1 MVAARPGSQTE
12 APSSLAP
19 ADEESPHDGTPI
31 VYVGLVTRALAIVLD
46 AVVINVIAL
55 AATGAVL
62 IVRSVF
68 SITGKHHKLDA
79 VIAGV
84 LFATWVIA
92 YFVVFWSTTGQT
104 PGNRIMHIRVVR
116 SDGER
121 VKPTPGVIRLGAMV
135 LSLPLFWGY
144 LPILTSVRRRG
155 FPDAVAGT
163 VVVVSEAPPLSLNRD
178 PVRLALS
185 VTRELP

>member
-1 MVAARPGSQTE
+1 MITAQPGSQTQVLAAGPGSQTE
-12 APSSLAP
+12 ALSSLP
-19 ADEESPHDGTPI
+19 HADGESPHDGTPA

-46 AVVINVIAL
+46 ALVIDVVAL
-55 AATGAVL
+55 AVTGAVL
-62 IVRSVF
+62 VVRSALN
-68 SITGKHHKLDA
+68 ITGKHHKVDA
-79 VIAGV
+79 VVAAVVFG
-84 LFATWVIA
+84 AWVVA

-121 VKPTPGVIRLGAMV
+121 VRPTHAVIRLGAMI

-144 LPILTSVRRRG
+144 LPILTSARRRG

-163 VVVVSEAPPLSLNRD
+163 VVVVSDGPR
-178 PVRLALS
+178 
-185 VTRELP
+185 

>member
-1 MVAARPGSQTE
+1 MLATRPGSHLD
-12 APSSLAP
+12 APISSAR
-19 ADEESPHDGTPI
+19 AAEQSSPDGAPI

-46 AVVINVIAL
+46 ALVIDVVAL

-62 IVRSVF
+62 VVRSVF
-68 SITGKHHKLDA
+68 SITGKHHKVDA

-84 LFATWVIA
+84 LFAAWVVA

-104 PGNRIMHIRVVR
+104 PGNRVMHIRVVR

-121 VKPTPGVIRLGAMV
+121 VRPSHAFVRLGAMV

-144 LPILTSVRRRG
+144 LPILTSARRRG
-155 FPDAVAGT
+155 LPDALAGT
-163 VVVVSEAPPLSLNRD
+163 VVVVSEGPP
-178 PVRLALS
+178 
-185 VTRELP
+185 